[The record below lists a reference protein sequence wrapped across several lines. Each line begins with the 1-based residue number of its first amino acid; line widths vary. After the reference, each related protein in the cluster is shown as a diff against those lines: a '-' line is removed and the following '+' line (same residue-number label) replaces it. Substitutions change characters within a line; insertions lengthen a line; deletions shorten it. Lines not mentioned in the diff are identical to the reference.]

1 MRCVCNLFEWFMEEF
16 VSGSVS
22 VYDDEFMRLQS
33 TQGLSE
39 CDLDLISFANELIL
53 LRDGYLQFST
63 DFQMIRNDINSILWH
78 VVHA

>member
-1 MRCVCNLFEWFMEEF
+1 MVYEEF

-22 VYDDEFMRLQS
+22 VYDDEFMHLQF

-53 LRDGYLQFST
+53 LCDGYL
-63 DFQMIRNDINSILWH
+63 
-78 VVHA
+78 

>member
-1 MRCVCNLFEWFMEEF
+1 MVYGGVCECD
-16 VSGSVS
+16 SVS
-22 VYDDEFMRLQS
+22 VYDDEFMLLQF

-39 CDLDLISFANELIL
+39 YDLDLISFANELIL

-63 DFQMIRNDINSILWH
+63 DFQMTRNDINSILRY